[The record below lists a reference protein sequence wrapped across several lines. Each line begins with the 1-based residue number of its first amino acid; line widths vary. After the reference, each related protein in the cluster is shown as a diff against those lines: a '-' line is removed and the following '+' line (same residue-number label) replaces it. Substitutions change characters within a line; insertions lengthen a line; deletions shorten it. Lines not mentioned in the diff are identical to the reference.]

1 MNAGE
6 KAKTK
11 VPGREMISGMIWW
24 SKSIKEMTR
33 STQIK
38 ANQNKKGRVRPNLK
52 NSKTQN
58 TPVRIST
65 RGYLGD
71 IGVLQPR
78 HRPRKARKLKIGI
91 LQ

>member
-38 ANQNKKGRVRPNLK
+38 ANQNKNGRVRPNLK
-52 NSKTQN
+52 NRKRQKP
-58 TPVRIST
+58 PVRISI

-71 IGVLQPR
+71 IRVLQPA
-78 HRPRKARKLKIGI
+78 HLPRKNR
-91 LQ
+91 